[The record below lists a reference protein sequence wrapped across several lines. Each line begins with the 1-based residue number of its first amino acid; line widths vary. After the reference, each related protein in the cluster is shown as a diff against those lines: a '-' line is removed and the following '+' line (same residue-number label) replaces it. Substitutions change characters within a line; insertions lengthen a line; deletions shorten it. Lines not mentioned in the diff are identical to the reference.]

1 MPSELLLLRGGGSGG
16 GAGLWGIVVGRLDED
31 GAGGGGREAGLALS
45 VLSVARSCVMSAV
58 FRRIELHEK
67 AENPVRQLAWEPV
80 MRPKLFAY
88 LLLNGTQIFGLF
100 RVLGPCEFCEFKPFL
115 RHLQKMR
122 AEIGIRRFLR

>member
-16 GAGLWGIVVGRLDED
+16 GAGRGELWGIVVGRLDED

-45 VLSVARSCVMSAV
+45 VLSVARSCVTSAV

-100 RVLGPCEFCEFKPFL
+100 RVLGPCEFCEFK
-115 RHLQKMR
+115 KMR